1 MIMLEQAGAP
11 NVMTSTWL
19 CDTPEEINTI
29 PSNTPTGSIALILTE
44 NGLTVKMKN
53 NAGDWK
59 EI

>member
-19 CDTPEEINTI
+19 CDTPEEINEI
-29 PSNTPTGSIALILTE
+29 PENVPVGSVALVLTSD
-44 NGLTVKMKN
+44 GLAVQMKN
-53 NAGDWK
+53 NAGEWI